1 MPRRLERQTRRP
13 GKGAAAAFC
22 LVAALL
28 VGYVGVASMRDGAT
42 ATGLITLAVA
52 ALLAVGAAALA
63 RTRRGGP

>member
-13 GKGAAAAFC
+13 GTGTAAAFC

-28 VGYVGVASMRDGAT
+28 VGYVGVASLRSGST
-42 ATGLITLAVA
+42 ATGLIALAVA

-63 RTRRGGP
+63 RTRRGGS

>member
-28 VGYVGVASMRDGAT
+28 VGYVGVASLRDGAT
-42 ATGLITLAVA
+42 ATGLVALTA
-52 ALLAVGAAALA
+52 ALGLAASAAALA
-63 RTRRGGP
+63 RARRGAP

>member
-28 VGYVGVASMRDGAT
+28 VGYVGIAALRTGSA
-42 ATGLITLAVA
+42 ATGLVALAVA
-52 ALLAVGAAALA
+52 LALAGGAAALLRRR
-63 RTRRGGP
+63 RTDA